1 MQTAQRAQG
10 WYGTSSSAV
19 ASCSPAA
26 ANGAASG
33 AQLCLTTTK
42 SAADPLI
49 HQVSAA
55 SDRPLHKD
63 TLLFTE
69 LKGQPFNNV
78 SVICERVLYLRAFAV
93 TDNLMA

>member
-1 MQTAQRAQG
+1 MVRN
-10 WYGTSSSAV
+10 

-26 ANGAASG
+26 ADGAASG

-63 TLLFTE
+63 TLLF
-69 LKGQPFNNV
+69 NNV
-78 SVICERVLYLRAFAV
+78 GVICERVLYLRAFAV
-93 TDNLMA
+93 TDDLMA